1 MAAVTICSD
10 FGKLPPQK
18 NVSHYFYY
26 FPIQRHLSK
35 ASEGSPE
42 WPRSWMLP
50 LKPSIAQKQQ
60 KQYLKGSCEWKL
72 SLSLWLPV
80 WTYDQRQKKMMDL
93 PIGAC
98 MEKWDQGTESISWP
112 MELVQTL
119 SGTQKLPQG
128 EEKGN
133 NQIGWGFMTLSKSWR
148 VKYVSMEEKIEF
160 LLYA

>member
-1 MAAVTICSD
+1 M
-10 FGKLPPQK
+10 
-18 NVSHYFYY
+18 
-26 FPIQRHLSK
+26 
-35 ASEGSPE
+35 
-42 WPRSWMLP
+42 
-50 LKPSIAQKQQ
+50 
-60 KQYLKGSCEWKL
+60 
-72 SLSLWLPV
+72 
-80 WTYDQRQKKMMDL
+80 YDQRQKKMMDL